1 MQQPPLGSYEDG
13 SYSSTVI
20 TSWIV
25 AGVDLTRASA
35 AYRKA
40 AHQLSKVSPLNIGHS
55 LQDILSFA
63 GVLLLCPSQH
73 SEVMMVHL
81 DKVDEVTQVL
91 LSGTLDKDLD
101 WNDHEYLVLSRV
113 IKNLAKNIELVWLGW
128 ARQGNRWNWTT
139 TAETGQ
145 WFTSH
150 KESHCEG
157 NH

>member
-1 MQQPPLGSYEDG
+1 MQQPPQGSYEDD

-81 DKVDEVTQVL
+81 DKVDEVTQAL

-113 IKNLAKNIELVWLGW
+113 IKNLVKNIELVGLG
-128 ARQGNRWNWTT
+128 
-139 TAETGQ
+139 
-145 WFTSH
+145 
-150 KESHCEG
+150 
-157 NH
+157 